1 VIAIIIPPLLAHL
14 SRGVEM
20 ASALLA
26 RGADFDVKNVDGT
39 TALALA
45 VGGRYVKLVQAMVE
59 RAGMTRA
66 SAAAAA
72 SAEQPYAKRVRGE
85 DQDE

>member
-1 VIAIIIPPLLAHL
+1 
-14 SRGVEM
+14 M
-20 ASALLA
+20 ALALLA
-26 RGADFDVKNVDGT
+26 SGADFDVKNADGK

-45 VGGRYVKLVQAMVE
+45 VEHGDVKLVQAMVE
-59 RAGMTRA
+59 RAGMKRA

-72 SAEQPYAKRVRGE
+72 SAEQPYAKRARGE